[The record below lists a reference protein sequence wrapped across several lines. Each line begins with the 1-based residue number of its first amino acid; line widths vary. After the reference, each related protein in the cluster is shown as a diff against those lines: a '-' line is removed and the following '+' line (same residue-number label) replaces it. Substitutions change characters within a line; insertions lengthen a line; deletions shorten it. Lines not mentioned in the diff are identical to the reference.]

1 MFLGGDASIF
11 PEGDDDDTMI
21 VNPPK
26 NQNLGNSKKHCH
38 DGHETI
44 EHPAKKKICLQEDAI
59 YDSLLQEPLER
70 TDKLCIGAEKDGQNV
85 SKEANVLTKF
95 SDRARQSDCIHVES
109 TNENVN
115 GSQHRENGIKLL
127 DTTESKNVGRFLQNN
142 ENKYENDRLCNDLHR
157 TGAKCAP
164 GGKQDPLKPGLGYH
178 TIGVLRTKPGRGDP
192 TLSMSCSDKIMK
204 WNILG
209 CQGALLSHFMM
220 SPIYLSSVVLG
231 RCPCDVL
238 ALRRGI
244 YERALTMTLDLPANF
259 IVNQPNIWL
268 TDVLFE
274 HSKGKAVE
282 TSFVEDNS
290 EPCTQSP
297 SATCMY
303 VCHAKK

>member
-11 PEGDDDDTMI
+11 PKGDDDDTLI

-38 DGHETI
+38 DGGHETI
-44 EHPAKKKICLQEDAI
+44 EHPAKKMCLQEDAI
-59 YDSLLQEPLER
+59 YDSLLQEPSER
-70 TDKLCIGAEKDGQNV
+70 TDKLCTSAEKDGQNV
-85 SKEANVLTKF
+85 SKEANLLTKF
-95 SDRARQSDCIHVES
+95 SDHARQSDCIHVES
-109 TNENVN
+109 TNKNVN

-127 DTTESKNVGRFLQNN
+127 DTTESKNIGRFLQNN
-142 ENKYENDRLCNDLHR
+142 ENKYESDRLCNDLYR

-238 ALRRGI
+238 AVRRGI
-244 YERALTMTLDLPANF
+244 YERALTVALDLPANF

-274 HSKGKAVE
+274 HSKGKALE

-290 EPCTQSP
+290 EPFTQSP

-303 VCHAKK
+303 V

>member
-11 PEGDDDDTMI
+11 PKGDDDDTLI

-26 NQNLGNSKKHCH
+26 NQKLGNSKKHCH

-44 EHPAKKKICLQEDAI
+44 EHPAKKICLQEDAI

-70 TDKLCIGAEKDGQNV
+70 TDKLRIGATTDVQNV
-85 SKEANVLTKF
+85 SKEANLLTKF
-95 SDRARQSDCIHVES
+95 SDHARQSDCIHVES
-109 TNENVN
+109 TNKNVN
-115 GSQHRENGIKLL
+115 RSQHRENGIKLL
-127 DTTESKNVGRFLQNN
+127 DTTESKNIGRFLENN
-142 ENKYENDRLCNDLHR
+142 ENKCENDRLCNDLYR
-157 TGAKCAP
+157 TGAKCSP

-274 HSKGKAVE
+274 HSKGKALE

-290 EPCTQSP
+290 EPFTQSP

-303 VCHAKK
+303 V

>member
-11 PEGDDDDTMI
+11 PKGEDDDTFI
-21 VNPPK
+21 INQPN
-26 NQNLGNSKKHCH
+26 NQNLGNSKIHRHGGC
-38 DGHETI
+38 ETI
-44 EHPAKKKICLQEDAI
+44 GHPAKKMCLQEDTVN

-70 TDKLCIGAEKDGQNV
+70 TDKLCIRAEKDGQNV
-85 SKEANVLTKF
+85 SKEANLLTKF
-95 SDRARQSDCIHVES
+95 SDHARQSDYIHVVS
-109 TNENVN
+109 TNKSVN
-115 GSQHRENGIKLL
+115 YGSEHRENAIKLL
-127 DTTESKNVGRFLQNN
+127 NTTESKNVGRFLQNN
-142 ENKYENDRLCNDLHR
+142 ENKYENDRLCNDLYR

-164 GGKQDPLKPGLGYH
+164 GGKQDPLKLGLGYH
-178 TIGVLRTKPGRGDP
+178 TINVLRTKPGRGDP

-209 CQGALLSHFMM
+209 CQGALLSHFIT

-231 RCPCDVL
+231 RCPCDML

-244 YERALTMTLDLPANF
+244 YERALTVALDLPANF

-274 HSKGKAVE
+274 HSKGKALG

-290 EPCTQSP
+290 EPFTRSP

-303 VCHAKK
+303 V

>member
-11 PEGDDDDTMI
+11 PKGDDDDTLI

-26 NQNLGNSKKHCH
+26 NQKLGNSKKHCH

-44 EHPAKKKICLQEDAI
+44 EYPAKKICLQEDAI

-70 TDKLCIGAEKDGQNV
+70 TDKLRIGATTDVQNV
-85 SKEANVLTKF
+85 SKEANLLTKF
-95 SDRARQSDCIHVES
+95 SDHARQSDCIHVES
-109 TNENVN
+109 TNKNVN
-115 GSQHRENGIKLL
+115 RSQHRENGIKLL
-127 DTTESKNVGRFLQNN
+127 DTTESKNIGRFLQNN
-142 ENKYENDRLCNDLHR
+142 ENKYENDRLCNDLNR
-157 TGAKCAP
+157 TGAKCTP

-244 YERALTMTLDLPANF
+244 YERALTLALDLPANF

-274 HSKGKAVE
+274 HSKGKALE

-290 EPCTQSP
+290 EPFTQSP

-303 VCHAKK
+303 V